1 MMSMKK
7 FLDVTEVD
15 EYQIRILH
23 GPKYRAYMLIYVGNF
38 SHFIFQ
44 ILHPCSMIYNYV

>member
-1 MMSMKK
+1 MSMKN

-15 EYQIRILH
+15 EYQIRIPQ
-23 GPKYRAYMLIYVGNF
+23 GPKYRAYMLIHVGNF

-44 ILHPCSMIYNYV
+44 ILHPCLAYMIN